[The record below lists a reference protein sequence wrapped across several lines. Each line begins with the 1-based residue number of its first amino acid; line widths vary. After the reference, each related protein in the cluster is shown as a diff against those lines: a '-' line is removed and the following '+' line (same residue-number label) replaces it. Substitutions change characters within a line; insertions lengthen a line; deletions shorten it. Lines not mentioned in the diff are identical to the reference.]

1 MWAAVGQTHRGLIPA
16 VGGSQAGRTE
26 SRAGKGPGG
35 RRRWTRGPRCT
46 TQGPGE
52 RLHRLSH
59 RPDVRRP
66 AVCPLG
72 AAGDR
77 ENEEGASS
85 LAQPTFDLET
95 MI

>member
-1 MWAAVGQTHRGLIPA
+1 VGKESACSVGELCSIPGL
-16 VGGSQAGRTE
+16 GRC
-26 SRAGKGPGG
+26 PGG

-85 LAQPTFDLET
+85 LAQPAFDLET